1 MKNYEQVWTSL
12 NKSEQVW
19 TSLNKSEQV
28 LKSLDKSKQVMANH
42 GETIKVSFGLGFEI
56 LGVDLESRFA

>member
-1 MKNYEQVWTSL
+1 MLNIGLICASL